1 MKLNVWMKALIL
13 CMVVCVAATTGVLA
27 QEAKKPATDDKPKSE
42 AREYTPATKPDDSY
56 LAKFNAID
64 VCEKLV
70 RENLEEIYILKV
82 IASNYKDQG
91 WDKDYQV
98 LYDGYKKGVGLFY
111 KRDAINARVEL
122 EDNKKNI
129 NALYKK
135 ISGYY
140 KEQTEKMLSACADA
154 ILSLS
159 LDEKTKSDP
168 NKNKVVFHNMMRL
181 RIAYGQMDEAESNI
195 IESQFASSIYH
206 YRVAKSYGISIM
218 EELDP
223 EGSKGKFD
231 TDKADNF
238 NRILNPE
245 NKETKKE
252 PAATK

>member
-13 CMVVCVAATTGVLA
+13 CMAVCVAATTGVMA
-27 QEAKKPATDDKPKSE
+27 QDAKDAKKDEKSE
-42 AREYTPATKPDDSY
+42 SAAREYTPATKPDDSY

-64 VCEKLV
+64 VCERLV

-82 IASNYKDQG
+82 ISSNYKDQG
-91 WDKDYQV
+91 WDKDYQG

-122 EDNKKNI
+122 EDNRKGI
-129 NALYKK
+129 QALYKK

-140 KEQTEKMLSACADA
+140 KGQTEKLLSDCADA
-154 ILSLS
+154 ILNLS

-168 NKNKVVFHNMMRL
+168 NKNKVVFQNMMRL
-181 RIAYGQMDEAESNI
+181 RIGYGQLDEAEANL
-195 IESQFASSIYH
+195 IEGNFASSVYH
-206 YRVAKSYGISIM
+206 YRVAKSYAIRIM

-223 EGSKGKFD
+223 EASKNKFD
-231 TDKADNF
+231 TDKADNL

-245 NKETKKE
+245 SKETVKKE
-252 PAATK
+252 TPK